1 MIQRKRRD
9 RGKGIAATINAS
21 GYRLRACQEKGPREG
36 DLRIGSRKVY
46 RAFELLSEGGKRF
59 AGFEEAGQR
68 FFEQQAGS
76 VRKKIGDYVRD
87 GVLDGNDVISDWFG
101 QIQADVFISHSH
113 ADKELAVSLAGWL
126 SQKMSLRPFVDS
138 YVWGHADE
146 LLREIDKDHCWSDE
160 REVYDYNARNRS
172 TSHVHMM
179 LSTAL
184 TQMIDNTECI
194 IFLNTPQSFK
204 NESLKLSRPTQLA
217 AEQETSSPWI
227 YAELVATQCLR
238 TKLQRKVLTEDSVRK
253 AEASL
258 ESLDVRYR
266 ARTAHLTPLDDQRVT
281 RWEATGSRGIAAL
294 DALYEMFP
302 RGR

>member
-1 MIQRKRRD
+1 MGTQTNW
-9 RGKGIAATINAS
+9 GFEM
-21 GYRLRACQEKGPREG
+21 YRT
-36 DLRIGSRKVY
+36 
-46 RAFELLSEGGKRF
+46 FELLSEGGTRF
-59 AGFEEAGQR
+59 ADFEEAGQR
-68 FFEQQAGS
+68 FFNQQANT
-76 VRKKIGDYVRD
+76 VRKKIGDYVRE

-113 ADKELAVSLAGWL
+113 ADKDIAVSLAGWL
-126 SQKMSLRPFVDS
+126 NEKMGLRPFVDS
-138 YVWGHADE
+138 CVWGHADK
-146 LLREIDKDHCWSDE
+146 LLREIDKVHCWSEE
-160 REVYDYNARNRS
+160 RGVYDYDARNRS

-204 NESLKLSRPTQLA
+204 NESLKSIRPSQLA
-217 AEQETSSPWI
+217 AEKETSSPWI
-227 YAELVATQCLR
+227 YAELVATQCLQITLKR
-238 TKLQRKVLTEDSVRK
+238 RVLTEDSIRK

-258 ESLDVRYR
+258 ESLNVRYR

-281 RWEATGSRGIAAL
+281 RWESTRSRGVAAL